1 MCGAPAQ
8 DLSLE
13 GIDVATETVIQ
24 GTVTRDGQPEG
35 GAYVRLLDSSG
46 EFTAEVV
53 TSATGAFR
61 FFARPGSWTLR
72 ALASG
77 DATADAKVEATQ
89 GEVTETS
96 IALWRSGQS
105 TGRRHPQHRWRPA
118 ARGFRRPAWA
128 DAPSPCGRRRP
139 RRR

>member
-1 MCGAPAQ
+1 MCGAPVQ

-13 GIDVATETVIQ
+13 GIDVAAETIIQ
-24 GTVTRDGQPEG
+24 GTVTRGGEPQG

-61 FFARPGSWTLR
+61 FFARPGSWTVR

-77 DATADAKVEATQ
+77 DAKAETKVDATQ
-89 GEVTETS
+89 GEVTEAS
-96 IALWRSGQS
+96 LSL
-105 TGRRHPQHRWRPA
+105 
-118 ARGFRRPAWA
+118 
-128 DAPSPCGRRRP
+128 
-139 RRR
+139 

>member
-8 DLSLE
+8 TLDLE
-13 GIDVATETVIQ
+13 GIDVAKESIVQ
-24 GTVTRDGQPEG
+24 GTVSRGGTPLG

-61 FFARPGSWTLR
+61 FFARPGSWTVR

-77 DATADAKVEATQ
+77 DATAETKVDASQ
-89 GEVTETS
+89 GEVTEAS
-96 IALWRSGQS
+96 LAL
-105 TGRRHPQHRWRPA
+105 
-118 ARGFRRPAWA
+118 
-128 DAPSPCGRRRP
+128 
-139 RRR
+139 